1 MRRGTR
7 DPLGQ
12 TQERCGRQVLRV
24 RMNISDTRL
33 VPFLTV
39 GIVACSLVA
48 TYAWFNPLT
57 RGGRLFALATYGA
70 CFWMLG
76 DVIGRC
82 SSTFGVKYLGEVVRY
97 FGVVNV
103 PVWMFAFTRVYCGKV
118 IRKRTIARLFIIP
131 VVSFA
136 MMVTSLWHPLFFA
149 SMEMAPYG
157 LNTPFGP
164 YFWFVHTPYCYLLTI
179 LSVLL
184 VLNEIG
190 RVPHHFRS
198 QIFFLFISLCVPFAI
213 NIANLAGWL
222 EGYYNTALSFP
233 IFVMLLSVG
242 IFRHRLLDVNPIAYE
257 SVFHNVR
264 DGVIILSRDD
274 TILDINPVAARHTS
288 TPRPQLI
295 GARLNDA
302 FSGWSEML
310 ATCQDK
316 SEISAEFS
324 DTSDERARHY
334 SIHTANFIGIDNE
347 FDGRIITL
355 RDITA
360 YKQYQDSLE
369 TLAYF
374 DPLTRLANRRRFQEE
389 IEKTL
394 QRAARREEFFAILYF
409 DLNKFKVV
417 NDTLG
422 HEMGDE
428 LLKYVGARTA
438 SLLRAPDFVARLGGD
453 EFVIL
458 LNNTT
463 RTDIIPV
470 VARLLEHIEQP
481 FVVQTHTL
489 VPRLSLGA
497 AFYPQDGN
505 NLQDLLRHADN
516 AMYRAKAQGGG
527 MAALP

>member
-1 MRRGTR
+1 
-7 DPLGQ
+7 
-12 TQERCGRQVLRV
+12 
-24 RMNISDTRL
+24 MNTSISDTRL
-33 VPFLTV
+33 VPFLAF
-39 GIVACSLVA
+39 GIVACILVA

-57 RGGRLFALATYGA
+57 RGGRLFALATYAA

-82 SSTFGVKYLGEVVRY
+82 SSTFNVKYLGEVVRY

-103 PVWMFAFTRVYCGKV
+103 PVWMFAFTRVYCGKA
-118 IRKRTIARLFIIP
+118 ISKRTIALLFIVP
-131 VVSFA
+131 VISYA
-136 MMVTSLWHPLFFA
+136 MMVTSLWHRWFFA
-149 SMEMAPYG
+149 AMEVASYG

-164 YFWFVHTPYCYLLTI
+164 YFWCIHTPYCYLLTI
-179 LSVLL
+179 FSILL

-190 RVPHHFRS
+190 RVPRHFRS
-198 QIFFLFISLCVPFAI
+198 QIFFLFISLCVPIAI

-222 EGYYNTALSFP
+222 PGYYNTALSFP

-274 TILDINPVAARHTS
+274 IILDINPVAASHT
-288 TPRPQLI
+288 TKLRQQLI
-295 GARLNDA
+295 GARLGDA
-302 FSGWSEML
+302 FSHWNEML
-310 ATCQDK
+310 VTCVDK
-316 SEISAEFS
+316 SEITTEFS
-324 DTSDERARHY
+324 HISDEASRHY
-334 SIHTANFIGIDNE
+334 SLHTANFIGIDNE

-355 RDITA
+355 RDITSHRHH
-360 YKQYQDSLE
+360 QDSLE

-394 QRAARREEFFAILYF
+394 QRAARHTEFFAILYF

-463 RTDIIPV
+463 PADLPTVIT
-470 VARLLEHIEQP
+470 RLLEHIEQP
-481 FVVQTHTL
+481 FTMQGHIL
-489 VPRLSLGA
+489 SPRLSLGA
-497 AFYPQDGN
+497 AFYPQHGDN
-505 NLQDLLRHADN
+505 MQDLLRHADA

-527 MAALP
+527 WAPL

>member
-1 MRRGTR
+1 
-7 DPLGQ
+7 
-12 TQERCGRQVLRV
+12 
-24 RMNISDTRL
+24 MNISDTRL
-33 VPFLTV
+33 VPFLTF

-57 RGGRLFALATYGA
+57 RGGRLFALATYAA

-82 SSTFGVKYLGEVVRY
+82 SSTFSAKYVGEVVRY

-103 PVWMFAFTRVYCGKV
+103 PVWMFAFTRVYCGKA
-118 IRKRTIARLFIIP
+118 ISKRTIPLLLIVP
-131 VVSFA
+131 VVSFV
-136 MMVTSLWHPLFFA
+136 MMVTSLWHRLFFA
-149 SMEMAPYG
+149 AMEMAPYG

-164 YFWFVHTPYCYLLTI
+164 YFWGVHTPYCYLLTI
-179 LSVLL
+179 ISVLL

-190 RVPHHFRS
+190 RVPRHFRS

-222 EGYYNTALSFP
+222 PGYYNTALSFP

-257 SVFHNVR
+257 SVFYNVR

-274 TILDINPVAARHTS
+274 TILDINPAAARHAGKA
-288 TPRPQLI
+288 RPQII
-295 GARLNDA
+295 GARLGDA
-302 FSGWSEML
+302 FSDWREML
-310 ATCQDK
+310 AKCEMK

-324 DTSDERARHY
+324 QTRDETVRHY
-334 SIHTANFIGIDNE
+334 SIDTANFIGIDNE
-347 FDGRIITL
+347 FDGRILTL

-360 YKQYQDSLE
+360 HKQYQDSLE
-369 TLAYF
+369 SLSYIDTL
-374 DPLTRLANRRRFQEE
+374 TQLANRRRFQEE
-389 IEKTL
+389 VEKTL
-394 QRAARREEFFAILYF
+394 QRAARHTELFAILYF

-428 LLKYVGARTA
+428 LLKCVGARTS

-458 LNNTT
+458 LHNTT
-463 RTDIIPV
+463 CADLPPV

-481 FVVQTHTL
+481 FEVQGHTL
-489 VPRLSLGA
+489 LPRLSLGA
-497 AFYPQDGN
+497 AFYPQDGD
-505 NLQDLLRHADN
+505 NLQDLLRHADT

-527 MAALP
+527 LATLP